1 MLFSFSLEWIS
12 ATLLLFLESNDL
24 LTAIA
29 IQITA
34 AILATISHSGP
45 SLSSPCLRIHVWPSL
60 TCLPKSGSQRR
71 YRRLAAARDH
81 QHCVSRA

>member
-1 MLFSFSLEWIS
+1 MLFSFSLEWIL

-45 SLSSPCLRIHVWPSL
+45 SLSSPCLRIHVSV
-60 TCLPKSGSQRR
+60 
-71 YRRLAAARDH
+71 RLALAD
-81 QHCVSRA
+81 VSSQQWIATSVP